1 MLKFALLFAVLFQM
15 GAAVQALSLIRRTRF
30 NVSWILISSGFVLM
44 ALRRLFDFSALF
56 WDSKFF
62 PKEEVNSWIGVLISV
77 LMFVGVIFIRKIFD
91 LQSHIEQIREES
103 ETRVLSAVIQTEE
116 IARQKFARELH
127 DGLGPVLSSVKMT
140 LSAIDTGSLSETNK
154 RIVER
159 SELSVNEAITSLK
172 EISNHLSPHLLKNYG
187 LAKAVRT
194 FADQFFEGTTIRV
207 NICPAIQ
214 RKRYAYDLE
223 INVYRIVC
231 ELFNNSLRHANPAN
245 ISLKMSEKDRALI
258 VFYQDD
264 GSGFDAGE
272 YLGLAI
278 RSGMGLDNIVSRVKS
293 LKGKYVIDSAPN
305 KGFSFQ
311 LTIPAE

>member
-56 WDSKFF
+56 WESKFF

-77 LMFVGVIFIRKIFD
+77 LMF
-91 LQSHIEQIREES
+91 
-103 ETRVLSAVIQTEE
+103 
-116 IARQKFARELH
+116 
-127 DGLGPVLSSVKMT
+127 
-140 LSAIDTGSLSETNK
+140 
-154 RIVER
+154 
-159 SELSVNEAITSLK
+159 
-172 EISNHLSPHLLKNYG
+172 
-187 LAKAVRT
+187 
-194 FADQFFEGTTIRV
+194 
-207 NICPAIQ
+207 
-214 RKRYAYDLE
+214 
-223 INVYRIVC
+223 
-231 ELFNNSLRHANPAN
+231 
-245 ISLKMSEKDRALI
+245 EKDRALI